1 MRYSPEQ
8 HAWIRERY
16 ASMTNAELA
25 AAASREFGREVTTKA
40 MRAYGKNHN
49 LRKEDGVRGR
59 AVSASK
65 PSPWTPERDAWL
77 ASFVPG
83 HSEREITDGFERL
96 FGVRLT
102 RAQLRDRMTH
112 LGVRQGVNK
121 SRFRPGQPA
130 ANKGVPWDE
139 WMPAESRERCR
150 ATQFHSGNRPHNWRP
165 VGTERLTK
173 DGYVEVKVR
182 EEPSGRKAHDNWVPK
197 ARLVW
202 EREHGAVPD
211 GMIVVF
217 LDGDRTNFDPQNLGL
232 ETRAQHA
239 VIQRSRSPYCDAG
252 SHEVAK
258 AIADLRSAASR
269 ARKGGRRG

>member
-1 MRYSPEQ
+1 MRYSSGER
-8 HAWIRERY
+8 AWIGAHY
-16 ASMTNAELA
+16 ATMTNAELA
-25 AAASREFGREVTTKA
+25 EAFEAEFGRPTTKER
-40 MRAYGKNHN
+40 MRDYGTNHHM
-49 LRKEDGVRGR
+49 RKAPGVRSR
-59 AVSASK
+59 ALSACRD
-65 PSPWTPERDAWL
+65 SPWDAERDAWL
-77 ASFVPG
+77 ASNVPG
-83 HSEREITDGFERL
+83 RSEREILDGFERL

-102 RAQLRDRMTH
+102 RGQLRNRMTR

-121 SRFRPGQPA
+121 SSFRPGHPA

-150 ATQFHSGNRPHNWRP
+150 ATQFHAGNRPHNWRP

-182 EEPSGRKAHDNWVPK
+182 EAPSGRKANDNWVPK

-217 LDGDRTNFDPQNLGL
+217 LDGDRANFDPENLGL

-239 VIQRSRSPYCDAG
+239 VIQRSHSPYCDEG

-269 ARKGGRRG
+269 ARKGGCRG